1 MPDLASLLDLPAD
14 QGAATLALDRLA
26 TFASAWEAWRTALE
40 DAGRSGKE
48 REVAGGS
55 TPVATSTPAL
65 PPAPVDQPDG
75 TAAAEPTALP
85 PVPDPLH
92 RLRTGSRRLRTAL
105 SSYRTWLAARGVRR
119 LRGDLREVMDA
130 TSPARDLD
138 VQLAWLERHASE
150 APAPA
155 APGVEWVIERLTR
168 WRDRAHAT
176 LEESTSPVDLAR
188 ARERLTART
197 SVVSPAPTLARVL
210 AAALRTRADALG
222 EDLAGVLSLAD
233 RERAH
238 RARIHGKRLRY
249 LLEPFAASLEAETL
263 VARLTKLQDD
273 LGELR
278 DAQVLAEVLTR
289 LLRKAKPVAVDGV
302 KWLLERLGE
311 REVEAWHA
319 VVREWLE
326 PAGADVVF
334 GARQVA
340 ARLEARG
347 AAGLPLEIERK
358 YLLSTLPPTA
368 ESAPWIDIRQGYLP
382 GKVIVERLRLARDGD
397 GDRYY
402 RTVKTGRGVARVEL
416 EEEIDGR
423 LFEALWPLTEG
434 RRLEKRR
441 HRVPDGDLVW
451 EIDTFTDRPLVLAEV
466 ELPNEALEPAI
477 PFWLRPFLLREVT
490 GVPEYFNSSLAK

>member
-26 TFASAWEAWRTALE
+26 NLSVAWEGWWQAGVRDGQDGQDGRDGRDSTA
-40 DAGRSGKE
+40 
-48 REVAGGS
+48 
-55 TPVATSTPAL
+55 
-65 PPAPVDQPDG
+65 VDQPDG
-75 TAAAEPTALP
+75 AAAGEPATALL
-85 PVPDPLH
+85 PVPDSLH
-92 RLRTGSRRLRTAL
+92 RLRTTSRRLRTVL
-105 SSYRTWLAARGVRR
+105 SSYRTWLSARGVRR
-119 LRGDLREVMDA
+119 LRRSLREVMDT

-138 VQLAWLERHASE
+138 VKLAWLAIRAPE
-150 APAPA
+150 APAAA
-155 APGVEWVIERLTR
+155 APGVTWVVERLTR
-168 WRDRAHAT
+168 TRDRARAA
-176 LEESTSPVDLAR
+176 LEGMAESPIDLAR
-188 ARERLTART
+188 PRERLTARAAAA
-197 SVVSPAPTLARVL
+197 SPAPTLARVL
-210 AAALRTRADALG
+210 AAAIRNHADALG
-222 EDLAGVLSLAD
+222 QDLAGVLSLAD

-249 LLEPFAASLEAETL
+249 LLEPFASALEAESL
-263 VARLTKLQDD
+263 VARLTRLQDD

-278 DAQVLAEVLTR
+278 DAQALAEALAR
-289 LLRKAKPVAVDGV
+289 LLRKAKPDAVDGV
-302 KWLLERLGE
+302 RWLLERVGE

-326 PAGADVVF
+326 PAAADVVF

-340 ARLEARG
+340 ARLESRG
-347 AAGLPLEIERK
+347 AGAGAGLPLEIERK

-368 ESAPWIDIRQGYLP
+368 ESAPWTEIRQGYLP

-397 GDRYY
+397 GDRFY
-402 RTVKTGRGVARVEL
+402 RTVKLGRGVARVEL

-434 RRLEKRR
+434 RRLTKRR
-441 HRVPDGDLVW
+441 HRVPDGDLTW
-451 EIDTFTDRPLVLAEV
+451 EIDAFTDRPLVLAEV

-490 GVPEYFNSSLAK
+490 GMAEYFNSALAK

>member
-1 MPDLASLLDLPAD
+1 
-14 QGAATLALDRLA
+14 
-26 TFASAWEAWRTALE
+26 
-40 DAGRSGKE
+40 
-48 REVAGGS
+48 
-55 TPVATSTPAL
+55 
-65 PPAPVDQPDG
+65 
-75 TAAAEPTALP
+75 
-85 PVPDPLH
+85 
-92 RLRTGSRRLRTAL
+92 
-105 SSYRTWLAARGVRR
+105 
-119 LRGDLREVMDA
+119 
-130 TSPARDLD
+130 
-138 VQLAWLERHASE
+138 
-150 APAPA
+150 
-155 APGVEWVIERLTR
+155 
-168 WRDRAHAT
+168 
-176 LEESTSPVDLAR
+176 
-188 ARERLTART
+188 
-197 SVVSPAPTLARVL
+197 
-210 AAALRTRADALG
+210 DALG

-249 LLEPFAASLEAETL
+249 LLEPFAASLEADTL
-263 VARLTKLQDD
+263 VARLTRLQDD

-278 DAQVLAEVLTR
+278 DAQALAELLAR
-289 LLRKAKPVAVDGV
+289 LLRKAKPDAVDGV

-340 ARLEARG
+340 ARLESRG
-347 AAGLPLEIERK
+347 AAAGLPLEIERK

-368 ESAPWIDIRQGYLP
+368 ESAPWTEIRQGYLP

-441 HRVPDGDLVW
+441 HRVPDGDLTW
-451 EIDTFTDRPLVLAEV
+451 EIDAFTDRPLVLAEV
-466 ELPNEALEPAI
+466 ELPNEALVPAI